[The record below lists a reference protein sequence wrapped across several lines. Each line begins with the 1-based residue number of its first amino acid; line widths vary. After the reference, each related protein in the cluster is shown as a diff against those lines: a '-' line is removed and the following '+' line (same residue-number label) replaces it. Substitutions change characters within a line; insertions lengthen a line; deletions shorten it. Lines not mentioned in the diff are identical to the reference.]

1 MTFLKS
7 DVLALLDVNVLRS
20 EQADER
26 RCIRAHV
33 AGGMPV
39 DEVCATWVDR
49 HQDEIDR
56 QESGMPLSRPLAE
69 SMLQRYGRSGPREVD
84 Q

>member
-1 MTFLKS
+1 VNFLKS
-7 DVLALLDVNVLRS
+7 DVLALLDVDVLRS

-56 QESGMPLSRPLAE
+56 QETGMPLAVALAE
-69 SMLQRYGRSGPREVD
+69 SMRQRYGRTGARENA
-84 Q
+84 